1 MNEMLFKTNEY
12 NFVDSC
18 FWVPHPTKYR
28 CVRSTKLI
36 QKDTIVCLFPGEET
50 YRFPADSR
58 PYDNWAKR
66 FSDLK
71 GPEGLDARENTMILS
86 DYACRVSVIDF
97 EENDDDPMYPHPVG
111 YHWRYIDPMATNAR
125 FKELCGRIGEIWNY
139 QYSQQ
144 LPQQLPKEWV
154 EATQIRATYLYNK
167 LMQQHEIPKRTDIRN
182 IERYDV
188 VVDNYV
194 DKHDPF
200 LRPTRYFNTKTHKQE
215 KLLVD
220 DKMPSNGFEEGEE
233 EARLLDIEALTAAI
247 RLEPAAHHY
256 ATRGFAFLKRGRLQ
270 DALGDANRALQIN
283 SDSARAYLL
292 RAKTHW
298 ELRNHTDAYSDM
310 CQAQRI
316 DYNEEHDDLHQMMR
330 RAGQRKR
337 PGKRPVRGEGDEYP
351 DLYPS
356 TVARSPT
363 VKMYLPVPASGPM
376 SPAMEPF
383 HYICSFSELTDS
395 KTVIRNIVLAL
406 NHEYQEAYSLHQTIN
421 EATTL
426 QIADDY
432 PFLGAF
438 INQPDERESANL
450 CFVDPNEWI
459 DRIGNRY
466 ENVPLAIH
474 NAASLPMQHLDLLQR
489 QALVATSNIEAG
501 TELMLSYGRDSVRPR
516 LRYR

>member
-1 MNEMLFKTNEY
+1 ML
-12 NFVDSC
+12 D
-18 FWVPHPTKYR
+18 PTTGK
-28 CVRSTKLI
+28 CVGR
-36 QKDTIVCLFPGEET
+36 
-50 YRFPADSR
+50 A
-58 PYDNWAKR
+58 
-66 FSDLK
+66 
-71 GPEGLDARENTMILS
+71 
-86 DYACRVSVIDF
+86 RVSFFGLHKTRSMV
-97 EENDDDPMYPHPVG
+97 
-111 YHWRYIDPMATNAR
+111 
-125 FKELCGRIGEIWNY
+125 
-139 QYSQQ
+139 S
-144 LPQQLPKEWV
+144 
-154 EATQIRATYLYNK
+154 
-167 LMQQHEIPKRTDIRN
+167 HEILAAVQTLCDAIDDSPEILKHPELQRFN
-182 IERYDV
+182 AWLERRKAHRASESG
-188 VVDNYV
+188 VDA
-194 DKHDPF
+194 
-200 LRPTRYFNTKTHKQE
+200 LRASAGRSAP
-215 KLLVD
+215 
-220 DKMPSNGFEEGEE
+220 PSDEEGAPPSDEEGAPPSDEEGEE
-233 EARLLDIEALTAAI
+233 EAWLLDIEALTAAI